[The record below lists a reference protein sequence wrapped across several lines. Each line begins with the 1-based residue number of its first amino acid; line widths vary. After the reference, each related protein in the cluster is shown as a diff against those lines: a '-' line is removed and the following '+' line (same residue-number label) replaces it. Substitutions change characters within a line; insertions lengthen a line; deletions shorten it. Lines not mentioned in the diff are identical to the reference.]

1 MGVCCCGD
9 DESKRG
15 IDPSSQYEQ
24 YLERS
29 RIKNEQAQN
38 FKVEAEHMHR
48 HKLLGKVGIYPE

>member
-1 MGVCCCGD
+1 MGSVCCGD

-15 IDPSSQYEQ
+15 EDTSSQYKS
-24 YLERS
+24 YLERN

-38 FKVEAEHMHR
+38 FKVEAEDMHR